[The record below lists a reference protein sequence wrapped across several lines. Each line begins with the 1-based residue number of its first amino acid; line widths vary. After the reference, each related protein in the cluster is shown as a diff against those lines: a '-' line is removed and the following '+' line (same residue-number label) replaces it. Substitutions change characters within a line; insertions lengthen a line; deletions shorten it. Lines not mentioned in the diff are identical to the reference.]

1 VEERQLAGGVA
12 NAGSVVRV
20 GDHVLRPSNPH
31 SGAVHAFLRAL
42 RAAGFDGAS
51 VPVGVDEDGRERLAF
66 IEGEVP
72 TPPYPEW
79 AQSDEALASVAAL
92 VAQFHHASRSFDP
105 APYAW
110 STEMAD
116 PAGGTVVCHNDVCLE
131 NVVFKDGR
139 AVALLDFDFAAP
151 GRSVYDV
158 AAFARMCVP
167 IDDDVNATRLG
178 WNDSDRPARL
188 RLVADVYGLDR
199 DGRRELVDMLDAS
212 IAAGGE
218 FVRRRVD
225 AGDPPFVA
233 MWNEMGGAER
243 FDRRRRWWADRR
255 DRYVDA
261 LDLC

>member
-1 VEERQLAGGVA
+1 VEEHQLAGGVA

-42 RAAGFDGAS
+42 RAAGFAGAS
-51 VPVGVDEDGRERLAF
+51 LPIGIDEDGRERLAF
-66 IEGEVP
+66 VEGEVP
-72 TPPYPEW
+72 TPPYPDW
-79 AQSDEALASVAAL
+79 AQSDAALASVAAL
-92 VAQFHHASRSFDP
+92 MARFHRASRSFDP
-105 APYAW
+105 APYTW

-131 NVVFKDGR
+131 NVVFRNGR

-178 WNDSDRPARL
+178 WRDPDRSARL

-199 DGRRELVDMLDAS
+199 DGRRELIDALDAS
-212 IAAGGE
+212 IAAGGQ

-243 FDRRRRWWADRR
+243 FDRRRRWWADSR
-255 DRYVDA
+255 DRFVDA
-261 LDLC
+261 LNLC